1 MNQFGE
7 FLKKSRINAGLTQEQ
22 LAEKMSVSL
31 TSVQK
36 WESGTSQIRN
46 DKLSN
51 LAYLSLNSH
60 SPYIYGNFQIQL
72 VRFFLDDLIFIAVH
86 TDKQLS
92 ISLIYIY
99 HPFYAI

>member
-51 LAYLSLNSH
+51 LAYYLNIPTDIIIKEMTHIEHQNDLSEKIHLN
-60 SPYIYGNFQIQL
+60 GKAT
-72 VRFFLDDLIFIAVH
+72 LDILNVPL
-86 TDKQLS
+86 KK
-92 ISLIYIY
+92 
-99 HPFYAI
+99 